1 MKTHI
6 IISSIVSLAY
16 ASTVW
21 ACSSC
26 GCTAQAT
33 SCSSQEEKLVDI
45 VHTAEHAGQFKTL
58 VAALGAADLSEALQG
73 PGPFTV
79 FAPTDKAFAALPAGT
94 VESLLQPENKAKLQA
109 ILKYHVVAG
118 KTISTDL
125 MKYSEAKTLQGTP
138 VNLSLTI
145 NNATVIK
152 ADVMASNGV
161 IHVIDQ
167 VVLPDSFPPTKGY
180 ATMRAEG
187 QLDKNIVQTAVA
199 SGQFNTLVAAIQ
211 AAGLGDALSGEG
223 PFTVFAPTD
232 KAFAKLP
239 DGTVE
244 SLVQPENKAK
254 LQAILKYHVV
264 AANLSSHDIVAAHAV
279 KTLNGQPLY
288 PSVRVDNAAIQ
299 MKNIYCSNGVIHVID
314 NVILPQEKS

>member
-16 ASTVW
+16 ASTVM

-125 MKYSEAKTLQGTP
+125 MKYSEAKTLQGNP

-145 NNATVIK
+145 NNAKVIK
-152 ADVMASNGV
+152 VNAPHDWYWHSCQIAMVCNRGKESIAINLKDPASKEIVRKLVQSNFFHWSSSLFV
-161 IHVIDQ
+161 YSIALLPKWRSCIH
-167 VVLPDSFPPTKGY
+167 L
-180 ATMRAEG
+180 
-187 QLDKNIVQTAVA
+187 
-199 SGQFNTLVAAIQ
+199 
-211 AAGLGDALSGEG
+211 
-223 PFTVFAPTD
+223 FTVHGVTPL
-232 KAFAKLP
+232 AKLRRT
-239 DGTVE
+239 GGE
-244 SLVQPENKAK
+244 
-254 LQAILKYHVV
+254 V
-264 AANLSSHDIVAAHAV
+264 ANFS
-279 KTLNGQPLY
+279 
-288 PSVRVDNAAIQ
+288 R
-299 MKNIYCSNGVIHVID
+299 
-314 NVILPQEKS
+314 

>member
-6 IISSIVSLAY
+6 IIGTLVTLAY
-16 ASTVW
+16 TSTVW
-21 ACSSC
+21 ACSGC

-33 SCSSQEEKLVDI
+33 SCSSQDEKLVDI
-45 VHTAEHAGQFKTL
+45 VHTAEHTGKFKTL
-58 VAALGAADLSEALQG
+58 LTALTAADLTEALQG

-79 FAPTDKAFAALPAGT
+79 FAPTDEAFAALPAGT
-94 VESLLQPENKAKLQA
+94 VESLLQPDNKAKLQA

-118 KTISTDL
+118 KTSSTDL
-125 MKYSEAKTLQGTP
+125 MKHSEAKTLQGDK
-138 VNLSLTI
+138 VNLSLTV
-145 NNATVIK
+145 NNAKVIQ
-152 ADVMASNGV
+152 ADVEASNGV

-167 VVLPDSFPPTKGY
+167 VVLPDSFPPIKGY
-180 ATMRAEG
+180 ATKRAEG
-187 QLDKNIVQTAVA
+187 QPDKTIVQTAVA
-199 SGQFNTLVAAIQ
+199 SGQFKTLVAAIQ
-211 AAGLGDALSGEG
+211 AAGLADALSGEG

-244 SLVQPENKAK
+244 NLVRPENKAK
-254 LQAILKYHVV
+254 LQAILKYHVL

-279 KTLNGQPLY
+279 KTLNGQSLY

-299 MKNIYCSNGVIHVID
+299 MKNIFCRNGVIHVID
-314 NVILPQEKS
+314 NVIMPQEES